1 MNVVDRHAETVV
13 RKLWKAVADNS
24 FIPKFINKVSQQL
37 PKSNSNI
44 FNMPL
49 REVRN
54 PRWTHVHKRK
64 QPIWMPFRFFLPRC
78 TCSFGIPITV
88 GIAHSLLLQKPQNF
102 TKWTQWRRKW
112 CDRSLLR
119 SQPFYMNTEDWLKYV
134 SLAHWFLSPGGHN
147 HLFYMRVKKE
157 REKIIYGRIPCNGL
171 TYISVN
177 YKYRLFLFIYVPYI
191 WCIEKKYM
199 WAHHKEKMYTG
210 EFLKLWDEMKFLL
223 FTKSREWGKRATC

>member
-1 MNVVDRHAETVV
+1 MLLIGTQKRLSENCEKPLQTTPSYRNLLIRFHNNCPRVTQISSTCHSARWEIRDGHMYTSESSQFECHF
-13 RKLWKAVADNS
+13 DS
-24 FIPKFINKVSQQL
+24 FCHDALALLVFQL
-37 PKSNSNI
+37 PLALHTLFYFESH
-44 FNMPL
+44 
-49 REVRN
+49 R
-54 PRWTHVHKRK
+54 T
-64 QPIWMPFRFFLPRC
+64 
-78 TCSFGIPITV
+78 
-88 GIAHSLLLQKPQNF
+88 LLNEHNV
-102 TKWTQWRRKW
+102 RRKW
-112 CDRSLLR
+112 CDWSLLR

-147 HLFYMRVKKE
+147 HLFNMRVKKE